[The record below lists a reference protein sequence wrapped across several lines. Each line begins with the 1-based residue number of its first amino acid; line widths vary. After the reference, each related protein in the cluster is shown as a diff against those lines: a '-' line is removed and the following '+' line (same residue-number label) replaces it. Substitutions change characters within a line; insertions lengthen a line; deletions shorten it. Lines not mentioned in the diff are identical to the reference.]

1 VASIQFSTDNRTV
14 HSNDATAITKA
25 VASPGMAVD
34 SGRGSTRQVQVNTH
48 GQAFVQFGEGGST
61 RASSGVTSVN
71 MALVGNGASGVLATA
86 QRNGQPIAP
95 GELRDSDTVEGPTG
109 LRTSVGN
116 ARRLGWINQDR
127 AGNVSNPT
135 PEQLQEASRAAEA
148 ERQAAAEKA
157 AQDAEKER
165 IDLNRF
171 PDDAAEAAAQHF
183 AGEVAADDK
192 IAAMVQMHRDGQLS
206 ESMIHRLSEQ
216 MHLSP
221 DEFVAAW
228 NAMALN
234 TQAQLAVLARANKID
249 VNAFASWMR
258 STRSSESLSAMRQH
272 ALGRDLVGAWQP
284 HIDAFKARGGR

>member
-1 VASIQFSTDNRTV
+1 VASIQFSTDNRTI

-34 SGRGSTRQVQVNTH
+34 SGQGSARQVQVNTH

-86 QRNGQPIAP
+86 QRDGQPIAP
-95 GELRDSDTVEGPTG
+95 CELRDSDTVEGPTG

-135 PEQLQEASRAAEA
+135 EDQLREASGDVELEREA
-148 ERQAAAEKA
+148 KA
-157 AQDAEKER
+157 QRAEKEAEAKR
-165 IDLNRF
+165 VELNRF
-171 PDDAAEAAAQHF
+171 IDDEAEAAAQHF

-216 MHLSP
+216 MHLNP
-221 DEFVAAW
+221 DQFVASW
-228 NAMALN
+228 NAMAMH
-234 TQAQLAVLARANKID
+234 TQAQLTVLAQVNKID
-249 VNAFASWMR
+249 VDAFASWMR
-258 STRSSESLSAMRQH
+258 STRSDAALMAMQKH